1 MAGVPDFPPLHR
13 DDLDPNPVRQF
24 KAWFDQAEGSG
35 ERAPEAAAVATATS
49 DGAPSVRMVLVK
61 QVDDDGFVF
70 YTNYQS
76 RKGRELSDN
85 PRAALLFHW
94 DLLGRQVRTEGRVE
108 RASADETAAYVR
120 SRPRASQL
128 SALASAQSH
137 VVDSRERLENRVAEL
152 AAEYRDRDLPVPAS
166 WGGFRLVPD
175 AFEFWQHRADRLHD
189 RFVYTLS
196 PEGGWRIERIAP

>member
-1 MAGVPDFPPLHR
+1 MPEFPPLR
-13 DDLDPNPVRQF
+13 RADLDSDPLRQF
-24 KAWFDQAEGSG
+24 NVWFDQAAGSG

-76 RKGRELSDN
+76 RKGRELSEN

-94 DLLGRQVRTEGRVE
+94 DLLGRQVRTEGPVE
-108 RASADETAAYVR
+108 RLSTDETAAYVR

-152 AAEYRDRDLPVPAS
+152 VSEYRDGDLPLPAS

-189 RFVYTLS
+189 RFIYTPS
-196 PEGGWRIERIAP
+196 PERGWRIERIAP

>member
-1 MAGVPDFPPLHR
+1 MPEFSPLR
-13 DDLDPNPVRQF
+13 RADLDSNPLRQF
-24 KAWFDQAEGSG
+24 KAWFDQAAASG
-35 ERAPEAAAVATATS
+35 ERAPEAAALATATS

-61 QVDDDGFVF
+61 QVDEDGFVF

-108 RASADETAAYVR
+108 RLSAGESAAYVR
-120 SRPRASQL
+120 GRPRASQL
-128 SALASAQSH
+128 SALASAQSR
-137 VVDSRERLENRVAEL
+137 VVDSRERLESRVADL
-152 AAEYRDRDLPVPAS
+152 VAEYRDRDLPLPAS
-166 WGGFRLVPD
+166 WGGFRLVPA

-189 RFVYTLS
+189 RFVYTPS
-196 PEGGWRIERIAP
+196 PESGWRIERVAP